1 MWGVETAT
9 STPQASLNSPWFL
22 GLLTLA
28 DRSVPVGR
36 TLRDLA
42 LPVDAAAVAV
52 VREGHVVVPKE
63 DTVFAAGDEV
73 LVVTS
78 EASESRA
85 RELLV
90 GEGQEEPDEGATEE
104 PEPVERLQ

>member
-1 MWGVETAT
+1 
-9 STPQASLNSPWFL
+9 
-22 GLLTLA
+22 
-28 DRSVPVGR
+28 
-36 TLRDLA
+36 
-42 LPVDAAAVAV
+42 VDAAAVAV

-78 EASESRA
+78 EGSEGRV

-90 GEGQEEPDEGATEE
+90 GEAPDEPGEDDEPDEDDEEHPQDGREATEE
-104 PEPVERLQ
+104 PAPAEPLQ

>member
-1 MWGVETAT
+1 M
-9 STPQASLNSPWFL
+9 
-22 GLLTLA
+22 
-28 DRSVPVGR
+28 GR

-63 DTVFAAGDEV
+63 ETVFAGGDEV
-73 LVVTS
+73 LVV
-78 EASESRA
+78 ASEGSESQV

-90 GEGQEEPDEGATEE
+90 GEEQQPPAEAADAEVDDYS
-104 PEPVERLQ
+104 RS

>member
-1 MWGVETAT
+1 V
-9 STPQASLNSPWFL
+9 
-22 GLLTLA
+22 
-28 DRSVPVGR
+28 

-42 LPVDAAAVAV
+42 LPMDAAAVAV

-78 EASESRA
+78 EGSESQVRG
-85 RELLV
+85 LLV
-90 GEGQEEPDEGATEE
+90 GEPSDDPGDQETAEE
-104 PEPVERLQ
+104 AGYRRS